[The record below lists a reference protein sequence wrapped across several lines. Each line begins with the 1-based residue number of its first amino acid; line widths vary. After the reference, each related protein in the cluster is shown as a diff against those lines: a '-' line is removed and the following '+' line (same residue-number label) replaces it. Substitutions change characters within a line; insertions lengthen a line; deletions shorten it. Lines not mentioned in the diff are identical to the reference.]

1 MPSPPATAVGESQ
14 PADAPTADV
23 VELKLPASPRYLRLA
38 RLTAA
43 GMAGDLGFDMESLE
57 DLRVAVDELCA
68 AVIEGV
74 EDSAILQLQYQSLGR
89 GIRIDGQIVAPG
101 PRVEL
106 HPVAEELLRMVADQY
121 DLASTDGR
129 RAFWVS
135 KEPAADK
142 PDGP

>member
-1 MPSPPATAVGESQ
+1 MPAPPATAVGQDQ
-14 PADAPTADV
+14 PADAPSTDI
-23 VELKLPASPRYLRLA
+23 VELRLPATPRYLRLA

-68 AVIEGV
+68 AVIDGV
-74 EDSAILQLQYQSLGR
+74 ADSATLELQYQPLGR
-89 GIRIDGQIVAPG
+89 GIRIDGQIVAAG
-101 PRVEL
+101 PRVDL
-106 HPVAEELLRMVADQY
+106 HPVAEELLRMVADHY

-135 KEPAADK
+135 KEPVAVT
-142 PDGP
+142 PDGR